1 MRYHTTLK
9 DITVSVLVLISCA
22 ILCLYGMVNLGMG
35 NPSQYIADR
44 LLQSFDAG
52 KPVSF
57 KAESIDR
64 MFLKTLI
71 INNPSL
77 SLSGDSSVTAS
88 HIEVAGGLPELLN
101 SFLFGS
107 KQISISVEKPE
118 VRIAGTLDQ
127 LSFEGS
133 ASSSPLKTWL
143 ESNTVSIDFKNLRA
157 SVDVPDFTADVENS
171 SITFLLD
178 SKNTFPSVRG
188 SISAFDF
195 TTPLGKGMFDESDLS
210 LDGAGNAL
218 VRVSKVS
225 LLGQGLEIAFNQL
238 VALGALDSLSFSDLG
253 TSIDLSLSDLTVS
266 AEPLNASVP
275 TLSGNIQFKDGA
287 FDYTT
292 LSYDLLS
299 VDYGRIHVL
308 SPTATFTARKQDEN
322 LSFGLAIKQGSR
334 FTAVYGQELSLE
346 LESLLANAQ
355 YTADD
360 TLKLQLSL
368 GSIQYADDALA
379 AGLTGVYVEA
389 NANLDGLRLMDIELS
404 LQANAQ
410 ALFQERDIF
419 ITSPLSASFAYR
431 ENDASLSSSALFT
444 SLNSSFT
451 TKPLSARFS
460 YQSNR
465 QTSQLQ
471 AELDYQDK
479 LSIRSIYNLPSS
491 SEGTFHI
498 ASRLDNFPLSILS
511 PMFETYAPF
520 IKPYYQEG
528 TNLIGNISFQSSKGG
543 GSILPFDGKAA
554 IELALLSAKVGK
566 VELDAGF
573 TFLADI
579 QGDSILVDAMTLASS
594 GYRLVFSGSTELNYW
609 LPRGGLDLFRIDDGQ
624 RMLSI
629 NFLDIPPS
637 EYRFNVTTPFEPSL
651 LVEGTISR
659 EASKYIVGSA
669 DFSVF
674 STTYPFTFRL
684 DTSTLQF
691 SLDQMEHLGLTAN
704 LAPPLSTSLKFDG
717 LRLPDSGFFALASI
731 YGDLEAEYFNLRD
744 WHVRSS
750 RLALEGV
757 QFQNRLYDVNTSL
770 TASERE
776 LLLSD
781 LMLKEGEFVFPGRLS
796 YRGTDFVSLI
806 QASFLAP
813 FEAVFSLDAQET
825 RKISISLLGK
835 ADRMSGAIEL
845 SALPLDRFSKTLE
858 NTVVTFSAV
867 GYSDF
872 KSTASVDGLLDLARG
887 DASFSSKLAF
897 NQNALNLYE
906 SRLTMPDF
914 TYEGE
919 AVTFDGTMLGSSGR
933 FEHIRHLSYNDQMSQ
948 LSYDVSIDL
957 GTMQSIFTLPAAL
970 KPILGGNLM
979 AKLSI
984 SDVLVYGE
992 GGISDGTYFINLDD
1006 GLLSIGGDHLD
1017 LTYAHATGQLKAAL
1031 NKSFGIGF
1039 AVEGSVSDS
1048 DFGLSITDIHMPL
1061 PFLNRTFLKPIFSF
1075 LDGVAEGELFIAKT
1089 EDGFRP
1095 YGQLWVDSARM
1106 QLFWLPQDIIT
1117 MKNVSAT
1124 SDGSRA
1130 ITARVPFFSTNSV
1143 TGKTIEG
1150 YGWLGA
1156 SFDGLRLE
1164 NYEIHADSG
1173 DEKVYVWIPMQGF
1186 DADIRTYAGGTFNL
1200 FGVGFETWLDGK
1212 VTIQDT
1218 TMTLGIRDL
1227 PDWYIANNL
1236 TTTNFDVVTGK
1247 NVSFYYPNTPNP
1259 FIKATITENQNISFL
1274 YDHITD
1280 EFVADGTLSFRSG
1293 EIYYFQKNFFITEGS
1308 LAIHTDAL
1316 TGRNQIQPTINLRA
1330 KMTDFDAQG
1339 NRVDIFLV
1347 LRDSGLSNL
1356 NPQFESIPSKD
1367 VNEILEI
1374 LGQSILPTGAYGE
1387 VNLYSVVSL
1396 AAAATDVAERL
1407 GYIDASQTTA
1417 LTESIRISLGLDM
1430 FSIRSNI
1437 LQNILFDALPG
1448 SNIGGTLTPL
1458 ARYLNNTSI
1467 FMGKYVGRQFFLQA
1481 LVHLSAMDRSRV
1493 KRSFISP
1500 DISLDLELSLDWV
1513 NPLGTFSFFTQPNEL
1528 SFTNILDTIGFSV
1541 TKRIVLR

>member
-57 KAESIDR
+57 KADSIDR

-218 VRVSKVS
+218 LRVSKVS

-275 TLSGNIQFKDGA
+275 TLSGNIQLKDGA

-368 GSIQYADDALA
+368 GRIQYADDALA

-431 ENDASLSSSALFT
+431 EDDASLSSSALFT

-813 FEAVFSLDAQET
+813 FEAVFSLDAQEK

-835 ADRMSGAIEL
+835 ADRISGAIEL

-897 NQNALNLYE
+897 NQNSLNLYE
-906 SRLTMPDF
+906 SRFTMPDF

-933 FEHIRHLSYNDQMSQ
+933 FEHIRHLSYKDQMSQ
-948 LSYDVSIDL
+948 L
-957 GTMQSIFTLPAAL
+957 T
-970 KPILGGNLM
+970 
-979 AKLSI
+979 
-984 SDVLVYGE
+984 
-992 GGISDGTYFINLDD
+992 
-1006 GLLSIGGDHLD
+1006 
-1017 LTYAHATGQLKAAL
+1017 
-1031 NKSFGIGF
+1031 
-1039 AVEGSVSDS
+1039 
-1048 DFGLSITDIHMPL
+1048 
-1061 PFLNRTFLKPIFSF
+1061 
-1075 LDGVAEGELFIAKT
+1075 
-1089 EDGFRP
+1089 
-1095 YGQLWVDSARM
+1095 
-1106 QLFWLPQDIIT
+1106 
-1117 MKNVSAT
+1117 
-1124 SDGSRA
+1124 
-1130 ITARVPFFSTNSV
+1130 
-1143 TGKTIEG
+1143 
-1150 YGWLGA
+1150 
-1156 SFDGLRLE
+1156 
-1164 NYEIHADSG
+1164 
-1173 DEKVYVWIPMQGF
+1173 
-1186 DADIRTYAGGTFNL
+1186 
-1200 FGVGFETWLDGK
+1200 
-1212 VTIQDT
+1212 
-1218 TMTLGIRDL
+1218 
-1227 PDWYIANNL
+1227 
-1236 TTTNFDVVTGK
+1236 
-1247 NVSFYYPNTPNP
+1247 
-1259 FIKATITENQNISFL
+1259 
-1274 YDHITD
+1274 
-1280 EFVADGTLSFRSG
+1280 
-1293 EIYYFQKNFFITEGS
+1293 
-1308 LAIHTDAL
+1308 
-1316 TGRNQIQPTINLRA
+1316 
-1330 KMTDFDAQG
+1330 
-1339 NRVDIFLV
+1339 
-1347 LRDSGLSNL
+1347 
-1356 NPQFESIPSKD
+1356 
-1367 VNEILEI
+1367 
-1374 LGQSILPTGAYGE
+1374 
-1387 VNLYSVVSL
+1387 
-1396 AAAATDVAERL
+1396 
-1407 GYIDASQTTA
+1407 
-1417 LTESIRISLGLDM
+1417 
-1430 FSIRSNI
+1430 
-1437 LQNILFDALPG
+1437 
-1448 SNIGGTLTPL
+1448 
-1458 ARYLNNTSI
+1458 
-1467 FMGKYVGRQFFLQA
+1467 
-1481 LVHLSAMDRSRV
+1481 
-1493 KRSFISP
+1493 
-1500 DISLDLELSLDWV
+1500 
-1513 NPLGTFSFFTQPNEL
+1513 
-1528 SFTNILDTIGFSV
+1528 
-1541 TKRIVLR
+1541 

>member
-44 LLQSFDAG
+44 LLQSFDTG

-77 SLSGDSSVTAS
+77 SFSGDSSVTAT

-118 VRIAGTLDQ
+118 VRIADSLDQ

-157 SVDVPDFTADVENS
+157 SVDVPDFAADVENS

-218 VRVSKVS
+218 LRVSKVS

-275 TLSGNIQFKDGA
+275 TLSGNIQLKDGA

-368 GSIQYADDALA
+368 GRIQYADDALA

-389 NANLDGLRLMDIELS
+389 NTNLDGLRLMDIELS

-431 ENDASLSSSALFT
+431 EDDASLSSSALFT

-479 LSIRSIYNLPSS
+479 LSIRSIYNLQSS

-835 ADRMSGAIEL
+835 ADRISGAIEL

-897 NQNALNLYE
+897 NQNSLNLYE
-906 SRLTMPDF
+906 SRFTMPDF

-957 GTMQSIFTLPAAL
+957 GSMQSIFTLPAAL

-984 SDVLVYGE
+984 YDVLVYGE